1 MKPAGSGGGG
11 PETLCDGMA
20 ALALNTGLETS
31 EEVLGAFG
39 AGAFDASLAVVVEP
53 VAGGTGI

>member
-1 MKPAGSGGGG
+1 M
-11 PETLCDGMA
+11 CDGMA

-31 EEVLGAFG
+31 EEILGAFG